1 LKRDIAE
8 NGLLEK
14 IRLHRDG
21 SIIDGR
27 NRYRACVDV
36 GVEPEFTTWDGDD
49 SELLG
54 YILSLNLHRRHLNSG
69 QLAIV
74 ALEVEK
80 ELAKLA
86 KKRQGARTDL
96 TLSAPGKRLS
106 KSLDK
111 RSDTG
116 KAAKQAADLLGTNKT
131 YVAQAKKL
139 AAEAPD
145 LLDEVR
151 EGNLSLPK
159 ATRQMKQKQRRA
171 ERVAR
176 IQELS
181 AGSEPLQAK
190 QVRYPVIYAD
200 PPWRYEHAKTESR
213 AIENHYPTMS
223 LKDICD
229 LPVSDL
235 ATDDAVLFLW
245 TTSPKLEEAMQVISA
260 WGFTYRTS
268 MVWIKDKIGM
278 GYYARSRHELLL
290 IATRGSIPVPETRA
304 RFDSV
309 LIAPRQEHSA
319 KPTEMYSRIESM
331 YPEYQKIEL
340 FARQARDGWQS
351 WGYEAV

>member
-1 LKRDIAE
+1 MKKYHPLANVFPLMKGAEYEALKRDIAE

-21 SIIDGR
+21 SIVDGR
-27 NRYRACVDV
+27 NRYRACIDV

-86 KKRQGARTDL
+86 KKRQAHGKT
-96 TLSAPGKRLS
+96 APGKRFS
-106 KSLDK
+106 SEIEK
-111 RSDTG
+111 RSEPTH
-116 KAAKQAADLLGTNKT
+116 AAKQAAAMVGTNNS
-131 YVAQAKKL
+131 YVSQAKKL

-245 TTSPKLEEAMQVISA
+245 TTSPKLEEAMQVIAA

-319 KPTEMYSRIESM
+319 KPAEMYSRIESM
-331 YPEYQKIEL
+331 
-340 FARQARDGWQS
+340 
-351 WGYEAV
+351 